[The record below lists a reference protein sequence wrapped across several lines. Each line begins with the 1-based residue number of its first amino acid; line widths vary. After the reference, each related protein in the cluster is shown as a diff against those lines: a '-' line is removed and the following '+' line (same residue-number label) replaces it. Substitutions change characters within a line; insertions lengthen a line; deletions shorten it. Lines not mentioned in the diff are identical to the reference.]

1 MKKENDFWLIDSNS
15 VGVIRF
21 YKKNKNK
28 KDLIEYMFIEEGIV
42 MGIHGE
48 SPPLMKTK
56 KEIKI
61 EEARL
66 FWESLINKG
75 WQKTN
80 PQW

>member
-21 YKKNKNK
+21 YKKNENK
-28 KDLIEYMFIEEGIV
+28 ENFNNFMFIEEGIV

-48 SPPLMKTK
+48 NPPLMKTRR
-56 KEIKI
+56 EMKI
-61 EEARL
+61 EDARL
-66 FWESLINKG
+66 FWKNLINEG

-80 PQW
+80 PKW